1 MKFELYILHL
11 VKDINKQLNE
21 QLTRI
26 YKPYGLTAAQAM
38 VLMYLYRNGKQNI
51 TDLSALLSTGKS
63 NLSPICKR
71 MEQNGYIRRIR
82 DIQDQRI
89 LYVELTAHAEQIM
102 QEASVSDPEIEL
114 FKGFKNE
121 SDQQKILTG
130 LLTLKNNLQN
140 HNHLPTGDEPY
151 EEKY

>member
-21 QLTRI
+21 HITRI

-38 VLMYLYRNGKQNI
+38 VLMYLYKNGKQNI
-51 TDLSALLSTGKS
+51 TDLSALLSSGKS
-63 NLSPICKR
+63 NLSPLCKR
-71 MEQNGYIRRIR
+71 MEQNGYIKRIR
-82 DIQDQRI
+82 DIEDQRI
-89 LYVELTAHAEQIM
+89 LYIELTNYAEEIM
-102 QEASVSDPEIEL
+102 QEALVSDPEAEL
-114 FKGFKNE
+114 FAGLENKA
-121 SDQQKILTG
+121 DQEKILSG

-151 EEKY
+151 EKKF

>member
-21 QLTRI
+21 QLARI

-38 VLMYLYRNGKQNI
+38 VLMYLYKNGKQNI

-71 MEQNGYIRRIR
+71 MEQNGYIKRIR
-82 DIQDQRI
+82 DIEDQRI
-89 LYVELTAHAEQIM
+89 LYIELTKYANEIM
-102 QEASVSDPEIEL
+102 QEALASDPEIEL
-114 FKGFKNE
+114 FAGLKNE
-121 SDQQKILTG
+121 ADQEKILAG

-140 HNHLPTGDEPY
+140 QNHLPTGDESH
-151 EEKY
+151 EKKY

>member
-38 VLMYLYRNGKQNI
+38 VLMYLYKNGKQNI

-63 NLSPICKR
+63 NLSPLCKR
-71 MEQNGYIRRIR
+71 MEQSGYIRRIR

-89 LYVELTAHAEQIM
+89 LYIELTNYAEEIM
-102 QEASVSDPEIEL
+102 QEASKSDSEIEL
-114 FKGFKNE
+114 FAEFQSE
-121 SDQQKILTG
+121 ADQDKILTG

-151 EEKY
+151 EKEY

>member
-26 YKPYGLTAAQAM
+26 YRPYGLTAAQAM
-38 VLMYLYRNGKQNI
+38 VLMYLYKNGKQNI

-63 NLSPICKR
+63 NLSPLCKR
-71 MEQNGYIRRIR
+71 MEKSGYIRRIR
-82 DIQDQRI
+82 DIEDQRI
-89 LYVELTAHAEQIM
+89 LYIELTHYAEEIM
-102 QEASVSDPEIEL
+102 LKASASDPEIEL
-114 FKGFKNE
+114 FSEFKNE
-121 SDQQKILTG
+121 ADQDKILTG

-140 HNHLPTGDEPY
+140 HNHLHTGDELY
-151 EEKY
+151 EKKY